1 MFEIPDWAFDC
12 MLPLEERTGKVN
24 VRSDISNEQRKAL
37 EELNKEHR
45 EHLEDQEMEPYDI
58 FIFPEKKQTKV

>member
-12 MLPLEERTGKVN
+12 MLPWQEQTGKAN
-24 VRSDISNEQRKAL
+24 VRSDISPEQRKAL

-45 EHLEDQEMEPYDI
+45 KHLELQEMEPCDI
-58 FIFPEKKQTKV
+58 FVFSDD